1 MMKKECKHIET
12 FGLLTKEETLST
24 VKENIVPNTFVLESM
39 KPYPGYHGENLPADI
54 KPEAVY
60 LITSKRLPTELVY
73 RTAAKIQ
80 KFINF
85 PFNAIPGDIAIYNNK
100 YYCIRIRN
108 LKNYEII
115 QDLQRWFIDEG
126 ISFMKIKNIN
136 APCLINLKKLFILE
150 QINDNIFKDLEDK
163 YMYYLEIPREISWS
177 LFKKITSS
185 VINNIDNSNFDAAR
199 AYIYF
204 DGITDFVRIY
214 TMNPSLK
221 RLEDIRDK
229 YNIEIKKYI

>member
-1 MMKKECKHIET
+1 MDKECKHIET
-12 FGLLTKEETLST
+12 LGLLTKEETLTT
-24 VKENIVPNTFVLESM
+24 VKHHIVPNTFVLESLQ
-39 KPYPGYHGENLPADI
+39 PFPGYHGENLPAEI

-60 LITSKRLPTELVY
+60 LITSKRLPTELIY
-73 RTAAKIQ
+73 RTAGKIQ

-85 PFNAIPGDIAIYNNK
+85 SFNAIPGEITIYNDK

-108 LKNYEII
+108 LENYEII

-126 ISFMKIKNIN
+126 ISFMKTKNID
-136 APCLINLKKLFILE
+136 APCLISLKKLFILE
-150 QINDNIFKDLEDK
+150 KINDNIFKDLEDE

-177 LFKKITSS
+177 LFKKITTS
-185 VINNIDNSNFDAAR
+185 VINNIDNSNFDAAI

-204 DGITDFVRIY
+204 KGITDFVRIY
-214 TMNPSLK
+214 TRNPSLK

-229 YNIEIKKYI
+229 YITEIKKYI